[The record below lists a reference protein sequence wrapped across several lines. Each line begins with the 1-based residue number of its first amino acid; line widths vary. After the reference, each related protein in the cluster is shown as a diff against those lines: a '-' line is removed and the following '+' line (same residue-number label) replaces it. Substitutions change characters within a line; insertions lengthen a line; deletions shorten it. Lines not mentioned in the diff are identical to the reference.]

1 MEAIVR
7 ALEASIP
14 VYEVRENDYGAV
26 VTLVDGRSFF
36 VDRPFEGVV
45 VIAPA
50 TGSYEGDL
58 ALMGALYAELSEGG
72 FDARRVVCR
81 ELCVC
86 ELRVREGG
94 PR

>member
-1 MEAIVR
+1 MEAIIH
-7 ALEASIP
+7 AFEASIP
-14 VYEVRENDYGAV
+14 VYEARENDYGVV

-58 ALMGALYAELSEGG
+58 ALLGALYAELADAG

-81 ELCVC
+81 EICVC
-86 ELRVREGG
+86 EIRVREGG